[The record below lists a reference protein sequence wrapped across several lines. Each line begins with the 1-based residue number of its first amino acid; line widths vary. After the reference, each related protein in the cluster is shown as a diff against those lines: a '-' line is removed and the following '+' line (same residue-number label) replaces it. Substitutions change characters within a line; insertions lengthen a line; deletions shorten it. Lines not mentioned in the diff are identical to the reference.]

1 MFVVHFD
8 SKTGNLNLLSVP
20 RDTRV
25 TMTDELYNYLSENGM
40 YIPPNATCKL
50 NEVHAYAGTERG
62 DYFSVKQL
70 EELLGIQIDHYVKV
84 NFEGFRELVDLVGGV
99 DFYVPQDMY
108 WDMRD
113 TGDPL
118 INLKE
123 GMQHLDGDKAEQ
135 LVRFRRYV
143 QGDIERVSVQQDFL
157 RALMEKI
164 LSTDTLLGNLP
175 GLIRTAY
182 QYVTTDISL
191 SDALKYAPYIEDVD
205 VDRMQTATLP
215 GTAQNI
221 SGISYY
227 IEDQTA
233 SHLLVQQ
240 YFFNDEAMAQATSN
254 TTNSKDLAIEIAN
267 GSYTTGYAATNQQM
281 LTASGYQVPTISTYE
296 GEKTSYT
303 RIYVREDGVGQD
315 LLRFYPDAQFYTDP
329 TMLNDG
335 IDIYIILGTD
345 E

>member
-1 MFVVHFD
+1 
-8 SKTGNLNLLSVP
+8 
-20 RDTRV
+20 
-25 TMTDELYNYLSENGM
+25 
-40 YIPPNATCKL
+40 
-50 NEVHAYAGTERG
+50 
-62 DYFSVKQL
+62 
-70 EELLGIQIDHYVKV
+70 
-84 NFEGFRELVDLVGGV
+84 
-99 DFYVPQDMY
+99 
-108 WDMRD
+108 
-113 TGDPL
+113 
-118 INLKE
+118 
-123 GMQHLDGDKAEQ
+123 
-135 LVRFRRYV
+135 
-143 QGDIERVSVQQDFL
+143 
-157 RALMEKI
+157 MEKI

-315 LLRFYPDAQFYTDP
+315 LLRFYPDAQLYTDP